1 MHRIHLLIA
10 CYFVLLTCVAQT
22 VVTHRVYK
30 STIENL
36 DNPIILYRGW
46 ANKFHISYP
55 GADSISV
62 SGVVVKSVDSMS
74 IYHISPRPGAENDIV
89 ITAWMPDGSIRKETR
104 KAMVKN
110 LTQPLVLLNGMQG
123 SLALQTS
130 QVRGAKVQVA
140 MPDGPPSITF
150 SVMGFTVTVNRN
162 RGKNK
167 VESVVVNGDVFDE
180 VATRLIEHLRPG
192 DVFFIH
198 QVKLK
203 GNLSDVCILP
213 TPIVVTI
220 IPKTE

>member
-1 MHRIHLLIA
+1 MRRVHLLIA

-46 ANKFHISYP
+46 ANKLHISYP

-62 SGVVVKSVDSMS
+62 AGAVVKSVDS
-74 IYHISPRPGAENDIV
+74 IDVYNISPGGLENDIV

-110 LTQPLVLLNGMQG
+110 LTQPRVLLNGMHG

-203 GNLSDVCILP
+203 GDQSDVCILP
-213 TPIVVTI
+213 TPISVTI
-220 IPKTE
+220 IPKTK